1 MSSEYPG
8 HAVLDSGATESIASL
23 EALEEVMLL
32 RGRAHGPERVVVHQ
46 QEKRFRFGNGTYQKA
61 VSFVEVPQVI
71 NGQHV
76 PQSFLDQGLSAI
88 RIALPAFD
96 LSTNKGSSE
105 LNFMIQKHR
114 PRLLWFSLPCGPYS
128 LIQSLFNQKSEDQLA
143 KSLERKRKARK
154 LIRNGIKAA
163 RLHLDLGGGF
173 A

>member
-61 VSFVEVPQVI
+61 VTFVEVPQVI

-76 PQSFLDQGLSAI
+76 PLGVHALDAGENIDNIESSDGL
-88 RIALPAFD
+88 
-96 LSTNKGSSE
+96 
-105 LNFMIQKHR
+105 
-114 PRLLWFSLPCGPYS
+114 
-128 LIQSLFNQKSEDQLA
+128 
-143 KSLERKRKARK
+143 
-154 LIRNGIKAA
+154 
-163 RLHLDLGGGF
+163 
-173 A
+173 